1 MGVSATPILM
11 AHDAMN
17 IMNNYRTT
25 HMYYYSSGNKG
36 HELPLVFK
44 ALTVSF

>member
-1 MGVSATPILM
+1 M
-11 AHDAMN
+11 ACDAMN
-17 IMNNYRTT
+17 IIEYLLTT

-44 ALTVSF
+44 ALTVSL